1 MGLADEVKGPEHK
14 LNEWDWVM
22 VVNRDNG
29 CVQGKGMLG
38 WEVTFKVETVVLGYM
53 DDKQLT
59 GEWEGS
65 KVQCLLWGGGG
76 GRTCH

>member
-29 CVQGKGMLG
+29 CGQGKGMLG
-38 WEVTFKVETVVLGYM
+38 LEVTFKVETVVLGVY
-53 DDKQLT
+53 
-59 GEWEGS
+59 G
-65 KVQCLLWGGGG
+65 
-76 GRTCH
+76 